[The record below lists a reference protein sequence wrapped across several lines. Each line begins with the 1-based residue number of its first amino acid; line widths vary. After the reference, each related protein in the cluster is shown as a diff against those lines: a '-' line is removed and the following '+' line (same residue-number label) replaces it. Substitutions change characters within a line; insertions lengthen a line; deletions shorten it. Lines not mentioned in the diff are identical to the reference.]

1 MKELSENLKKAKDPH
16 ELLKVKY
23 PCVFIFL
30 LKKMDRLEDL
40 EEYMQSCRK
49 FEEGEDVWDYSRYL
63 HGYWLP

>member
-1 MKELSENLKKAKDPH
+1 MKELYENLKKAKDPH

-40 EEYMQSCRK
+40 EDYMQSCRK
-49 FEEGEDVWDYSRYL
+49 FEEEAFEN
-63 HGYWLP
+63 